1 MRNFS
6 RKAIAVMLV
15 LLAAMTFVFAQ
26 SISEVKHG
34 EYYGKTVVIH
44 SNDVHGAL
52 EGYAKIPTLRK
63 FYEDKEAFVIVV
75 DNGDFSQGNPYV
87 SLAKGASAIY
97 MMNIAG
103 YDAVGLGNHEFDF
116 GYPQLAENIK
126 DANFKV
132 LCADVLGPTGELL
145 FQPYQVYTTGTGLK
159 IGFFGIITPETQ
171 TKVNPSLIKGFR
183 FPEGK
188 DLYALSQQVVNQMRT
203 EEKCDV
209 IICIGHLGIDSSA
222 SPNTSIELMRNVNG
236 IDFFIDGHSHSV
248 FTEEEGLPIQQTGT
262 KFANVGVIVIDN
274 ATGKIE
280 DNFLIPAESI
290 EDDPEVLA
298 AAKQIIAE
306 VDADYGVKF
315 AESKVDLNGE
325 KAPGNRN
332 METNNGDLITDA
344 MLWAIVN
351 NPSALEVPEENVVA
365 ITNGGG
371 IRAWIRKG
379 DVSMKDVNTV
389 LPFGNT
395 VAVVYVSGAELLEA
409 LEAST
414 YCTPAAVGGFPQ
426 VAGMKYTIDTTKE
439 YAPNAESYPESTY
452 YGPSEIR
459 RVTINE
465 INGKPFD
472 PAATYAVVTN
482 NFCAVGG
489 DTYYAFAAATSQ
501 FDTGLPL
508 DEVLMDYITKVLNG
522 VIGEQYAEPQG
533 RITVIQ

>member
-34 EYYGKTVVIH
+34 EYYGKTVIIH

-63 FYEDKEAFVIVV
+63 FYEDKEGLVIVV

-87 SLAKGASAIY
+87 SLKKGANAIY

-103 YDAVGLGNHEFDF
+103 YDAVGLGNHDFDF
-116 GYPQLAENIK
+116 GYPQLADNLKEAK
-126 DANFKV
+126 FKV
-132 LCADVLGPTGELL
+132 LCADIFGPTGEAL
-145 FQPYQVYTTGTGLK
+145 FQPYQVYTTNTGLR
-159 IGFFGIITPETQ
+159 IGFFGLITPQTQ

-183 FPEGK
+183 FPEGN
-188 DLYALSQQVVNQMRT
+188 DLYALSQQVVNTMRS
-203 EEKCDV
+203 EEKCDIV
-209 IICIGHLGIDSSA
+209 ICIGHLGIDDSA
-222 SPNTSIELMRNVNG
+222 APERSIDIMENVNG
-236 IDFFIDGHSHSV
+236 IDFLIDGHSHSV
-248 FTEEEGLPIQQTGT
+248 FTEEDGLPIQQTGT

-290 EDDPEVLA
+290 EDDPAVLA
-298 AAKQIIAE
+298 EAQKIIAA
-306 VDADYGVKF
+306 VDAEYGIKF

-325 KAPGNRN
+325 KTPGNRN
-332 METNNGDLITDA
+332 METNNGDLITDS
-344 MLWAIVN
+344 MLWAIVS
-351 NPSALEVPEENVVA
+351 NPAALEVPMENVLA

-379 DVSMKDVNTV
+379 DVSMNDINTV

-395 VAVVYVSGAELLEA
+395 VAVVYVSGTELLEA

-414 YCTPAAVGGFPQ
+414 YCTPDAVGGFPQ
-426 VAGMKYTIDTTKE
+426 VAGMKYTIDTTKA

-452 YGPSEIR
+452 YGPASIN

-465 INGKPFD
+465 INGKDFD
-472 PAATYAVVTN
+472 PEATYAVVTN
-482 NFCAVGG
+482 DFCAVGG

-508 DEVLMDYITKVLNG
+508 DEVLVEYITKVLDG